1 MEEEKPCLSPRVLH
15 FECFAGISG
24 DMALGAL
31 VDLGVDQEVLVEE
44 LSKLPIDGWRLAFH
58 RDSRGGICGIHPV
71 VVMADGSTEHLA
83 DGVAED
89 HGEHHHHEQ
98 DHHYETHGGH
108 HHHERDHEHHRD
120 HEQDHHDH
128 HHEQDHHH
136 EHRRWKDIREM
147 ITNAPIRAGAKAY
160 ALGIFSVLAEAEAE
174 VHGFPVDE
182 VAFHEVG
189 AVDSIIDIVGTA
201 ICLDLLK
208 PDKIT
213 CGAIELGGGTVRC
226 AHGILPVPAPAVLK
240 LCHGLP
246 CTTGGFD
253 KEMTTPTG
261 AAILRA
267 CVDEFVT
274 KSAFVQ
280 VKEGIGIGTR
290 RLKRP
295 NFLRV
300 SLREPLRKTAASFH
314 EAGAGNGASLTP
326 QGDTPSDKPW
336 LEETL
341 FSLEC
346 NIDDMTGEDFGF
358 LQERLFH
365 AGALDVAFIPCTMK
379 KNRPGIVVQVLCKN
393 EHLDAV
399 RLTLFTKS
407 TTIGFRET
415 IVNRLSLRRE
425 EAVIETADG
434 PARVKKVY
442 LGDAFLRQ
450 KTEYDDRIQHER

>member
-1 MEEEKPCLSPRVLH
+1 MSSIKKPRILH

-31 VDLGVDQEVLVEE
+31 VDVGVDREALAGE
-44 LSKLPIDGWRLAFH
+44 LSKLPLDGWKLEFH
-58 RDSRGGICGIHPV
+58 RDSRSGICGIHPV
-71 VVMADGSTEHLA
+71 VVMADGSTDHM
-83 DGVAED
+83 AEEQSRG
-89 HGEHHHHEQ
+89 HGEYHEQ
-98 DHHYETHGGH
+98 EPASGH
-108 HHHERDHEHHRD
+108 NG
-120 HEQDHHDH
+120 
-128 HHEQDHHH
+128 

-147 ITNAPIRAGAKAY
+147 ITGSGISGGAKER
-160 ALGIFSVLAEAEAE
+160 ALKIFSVLAEAEAE
-174 VHGFPVDE
+174 VHGMTVDE

-201 ICLDLLK
+201 VCLDMLK

-213 CGAIELGGGTVRC
+213 CGSIELGGGTVRC
-226 AHGILPVPAPAVLK
+226 AHGTLPVPAPAVLK

-246 CTTGGFD
+246 CTSGGFD

-274 KSAFVQ
+274 ESAFVPL
-280 VKEGIGIGTR
+280 KEGIGIGTR
-290 RLKRP
+290 RMDKP

-300 SLREPLRKTAASFH
+300 SLREMGANPAASGDKPGDSRKNDKP
-314 EAGAGNGASLTP
+314 GA
-326 QGDTPSDKPW
+326 QPW

-341 FSLEC
+341 YSLEC

-358 LQERLFH
+358 LQERLFQ

-379 KNRPGIVVQVLCKN
+379 KNRPGIIVQVLCDEKQR
-393 EHLDAV
+393 HAV

-415 IVNRLSLRRE
+415 TVNRLSLRRE
-425 EAVIETADG
+425 EAVIDSGFG

-442 LGDAFLRQ
+442 LGDEFLRQ
-450 KTEYDDRIQHER
+450 KIEYDDRIRHEQ